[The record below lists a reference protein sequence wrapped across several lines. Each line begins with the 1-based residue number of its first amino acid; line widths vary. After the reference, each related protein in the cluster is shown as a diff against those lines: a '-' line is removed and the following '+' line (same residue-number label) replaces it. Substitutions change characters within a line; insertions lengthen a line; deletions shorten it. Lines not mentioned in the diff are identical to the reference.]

1 MAGCNDWFGFGNNME
16 IKTYDPSEQV
26 DIAVDLCV
34 LPPPLPEIEF
44 LRDFAANVPQ
54 PPPQIIEGV
63 LHQGC
68 KMILGGTSKSNKSW
82 CLLDLAISV
91 ASGEKWWGHRCAKMP
106 VVYINFELHRWS
118 IAQRLTALRMARPE
132 VLVDGHLDENL
143 ALWNLRGRNADL
155 TILRPKLEE
164 QLARHQFGLIILDP
178 AYKLL
183 GERDE
188 NANGEI
194 AGLMNEFE
202 ALAQSS
208 GAAVAVAHHFAKGD
222 SSAKNAIDR
231 MSGAGAWA
239 RDPDSI
245 LVLTPHEEPDCFTV
259 TSVLRNL
266 PQVDEFVVRW
276 DYPLMRVAP
285 ELNPDALRRPQSR
298 NKICSDRE
306 FVETVLGGDTKNFT
320 SIIKDAACLL
330 KMSRRT
336 AMAYLKRLS
345 QAGLVAQGGG
355 LYWAR
360 KEGDARES

>member
-1 MAGCNDWFGFGNNME
+1 ME

-26 DIAVDLCV
+26 DIAVDLGV

-44 LRDFAANVPQ
+44 LREFSASVPQ
-54 PPPQIIEGV
+54 PPPQVVEGI
-63 LHQGC
+63 LHRGC

-91 ASGEKWWGHRCAKMP
+91 ASGESWWGRRCTKMP

-118 IAQRLTALRMARPE
+118 IGQRINARAGARPE
-132 VLVDGHLDENL
+132 CKGLGDTL

-155 TILRPKLEE
+155 TLLRPKLEE

-183 GERDE
+183 GDRDE

-194 AGLMNEFE
+194 ASLMNEFE

-208 GAAVAVAHHFAKGD
+208 GAAVVVAHHFAKGD
-222 SSAKNAIDR
+222 SSAKHAIDR

-259 TSVLRNL
+259 STVLRNL
-266 PQVDEFVVRW
+266 PQVDEFVVEW
-276 DYPLMRVAP
+276 DYPLMQLAP
-285 ELNPDALRRPQSR
+285 ELNPGALRRPQSK
-298 NKICSDRE
+298 NKVCSDRE
-306 FVETVLGGDTKNFT
+306 FVEAVITTEGKTFT
-320 SIIKDAACLL
+320 RIVSEAKAAL
-330 KMSRRT
+330 KMSPRT
-336 AMAYLKRLS
+336 TATYLKRLV
-345 QAGLVAQGGG
+345 AKGLIRSAGG
-355 LYWAR
+355 LYWAP
-360 KEGDARES
+360 EQ